1 MYDLVTTKRRLLT
14 VAPYATC
21 FSSSSSSQ
29 VLKTLAPV
37 PSPSSEEEPSFSD
50 SAPTSFLANQKSI
63 GRFHPYTRYE
73 NITFNC
79 CERCSGDLIV
89 L

>member
-1 MYDLVTTKRRLLT
+1 MSDICKNKIHKVHKRVL
-14 VAPYATC
+14 C
-21 FSSSSSSQ
+21 FLSQ
-29 VLKTLAPV
+29 VLKILDPI
-37 PSPSSEEEPSFSD
+37 SCSENMEEPPLSD
-50 SAPTSFLANQKSI
+50 STPSNFLSSKKSI

-79 CERCSGDLIV
+79 CERCTGDILV

>member
-1 MYDLVTTKRRLLT
+1 MK
-14 VAPYATC
+14 
-21 FSSSSSSQ
+21 
-29 VLKTLAPV
+29 VLKILDPISCTEDKADHPL
-37 PSPSSEEEPSFSD
+37 SD
-50 SAPTSFLANQKSI
+50 AANSSFLSNKKSI

-79 CERCSGDLIV
+79 CERCTGEILV